1 MTDGIIYV
9 CHSKNNKNVREG
21 ELEILR
27 KFEDKLYFEFGE
39 NEMNLKKRFYDD
51 VETLNKDFKA
61 LLKLKDN
68 KEAELEELSEDE
80 TEEVEN
86 ETKKPYKKLS
96 KNSLI

>member
-9 CHSKNNKNVREG
+9 CHSTNNKNVREG

>member
-1 MTDGIIYV
+1 MADEIIYV
-9 CHSKNNKNVREG
+9 CHSTNNKNVREG

-61 LLKLKDN
+61 LEKLKNN
-68 KEAELEELSEDE
+68 KEIETEDE

>member
-1 MTDGIIYV
+1 MANEIIYV
-9 CHSKNNKNVREG
+9 CHSTNNKNVREG

-27 KFEDKLYFEFGE
+27 KSEDKLYFEFGE

-61 LLKLKDN
+61 LEKLKNN
-68 KEAELEELSEDE
+68 KEIKTEEVSEE
-80 TEEVEN
+80 KTEEVEN
-86 ETKKPYKKLS
+86 ETKKPYKKLT

>member
-9 CHSKNNKNVREG
+9 CHSTNNKNVREG

-86 ETKKPYKKLS
+86 ETKKPYKKLN